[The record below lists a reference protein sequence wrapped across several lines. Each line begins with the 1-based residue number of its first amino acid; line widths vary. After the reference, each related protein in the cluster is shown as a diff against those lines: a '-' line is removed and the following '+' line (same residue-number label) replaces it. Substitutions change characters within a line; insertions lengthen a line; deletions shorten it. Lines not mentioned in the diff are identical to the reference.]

1 LEIKNDPVFRE
12 ALKKRKPVRIHLYS
26 LGQGFYLTDKDF
38 YRAGSPILLTMVSA
52 LCLKISSLP
61 ASLLLYPFALWEGA
75 FGCFQEELQKTVK
88 ERIFGHP
95 IRICKLSV

>member
-1 LEIKNDPVFRE
+1 MGIKNDPVFRE
-12 ALKKRKPVRIHLYS
+12 AIKKRKPIRIHLYS

-38 YRAGSPILLTMVSA
+38 YRAGSPILLAMVSA

-61 ASLLLYPFALWEGA
+61 ASWLLYPFALWEGV
-75 FGCFQEELQKTVK
+75 FYCFQEEIQKTLK
-88 ERIFGHP
+88 EKNLGHP